1 MVIEVVNMSWD
12 DMNNVYANRLAMH
25 MSDVMSVQDYMP
37 SLNMPL
43 SDELKYC
50 KLELRNDTVL
60 IVNEDYD
67 ELSALY
73 KIHYDGGVTYSL
85 N

>member
-12 DMNNVYANRLAMH
+12 DMNNVYANNLVIH
-25 MSDVMSVQDYMP
+25 MSEVMSLQQYMP
-37 SLNMPL
+37 SMSMPL
-43 SDELKYC
+43 SDELEYC
-50 KLELRNDTVL
+50 KIELRNDTVM

-67 ELSALY
+67 RLSSLY
-73 KIHYDGGVTYSL
+73 KIYYDGGVTYSV